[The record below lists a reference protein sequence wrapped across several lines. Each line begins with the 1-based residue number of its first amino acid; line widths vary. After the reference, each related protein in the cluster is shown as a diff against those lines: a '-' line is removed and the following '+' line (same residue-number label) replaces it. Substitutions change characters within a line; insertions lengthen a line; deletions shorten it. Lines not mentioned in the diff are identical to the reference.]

1 MQLAFRP
8 HPLRLRHTF
17 TVAGCSRSA
26 TPDVLVTLR
35 HGGLTGYGEASMP
48 PYLGETEASVCAFL
62 RRVDLS
68 AFAAPTSLDD
78 VAAIMDYVDGLD
90 ADGGLNGGRN
100 AAAKA
105 AVDIALHDWL
115 GRAVGQPVRRL
126 LGMADAAPIVGT
138 LRPSGAT
145 LPTTFTIGI
154 DTPDVVRAKVLEAT
168 SGPIRFRRLKVKVG
182 VPGDRDLIRAIR
194 SVTDLPLTVDANQ
207 GWTDRAEALDEIGW
221 LAAQGVVMVEQPL
234 PKHRLDDAAWLAE
247 RSPLPVV
254 ADESCQGPA
263 DVARLA
269 GAFHGINI
277 KLMKCGGLRQACRM
291 VAEARRRGMQVM
303 LGCMTETTCAV
314 SAAAQLAAAA
324 DWADLDGNLLIAD
337 DPFRAPATVTPDG
350 LVAQSDAPGL
360 GLEEKT

>member
-8 HPLRLRHTF
+8 YPLRLRHTF

-48 PYLGETEASVCAFL
+48 PYLGETEASVCAYL
-62 RRVDLS
+62 RQVDLS

-115 GRAVGQPVRRL
+115 GRAAGQPVRRL
-126 LGMADAAPIVGT
+126 LGMADAAP
-138 LRPSGAT
+138 

-247 RSPLPVV
+247 RSPLPVG